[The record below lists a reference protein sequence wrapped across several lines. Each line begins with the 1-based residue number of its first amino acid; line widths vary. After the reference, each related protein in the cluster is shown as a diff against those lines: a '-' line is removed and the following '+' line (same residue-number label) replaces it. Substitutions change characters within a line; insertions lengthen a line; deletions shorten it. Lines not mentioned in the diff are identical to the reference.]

1 MNSPKRL
8 LKRQQIQNQFDR
20 AAATYD
26 NVAGLQRRMGKIL
39 LGRIANLNTP
49 KHSRL
54 VDLGC
59 GTGEL
64 LQRLEREG
72 YSDLCGLDLSS
83 QMISVARQKSPTAKF
98 HHAAI
103 EELPFEES
111 CFDVAISNA
120 AIQWCDADVAAN
132 KMFRVVKPGG
142 TILIN
147 VFTAGTL
154 RQWHDAFVATGFES
168 RVHPLAGAEEI
179 EAAFTAAGFADMEV
193 QLHREAAEFDSIE
206 SMYAS
211 IRQLG
216 ATNAMSSR
224 SRGMSRGEYLALK
237 DHFQVQLDSVGK
249 LQLDFEW
256 VQIEAR
262 KKLDS
267 R

>member
-26 NVAGLQRRMGKIL
+26 NVAGLQRRMGKML
-39 LGRIANLNTP
+39 LSRIADLKTP
-49 KHSRL
+49 KHSQL

-120 AIQWCDADVAAN
+120 AIQWCDTDVAAN

-237 DHFQVQLDSVGK
+237 DHFQVQLDSAGL